1 MADNVEE
8 IQKSVKTYMKV
19 FGALIVLTFITVG
32 LSKVEMPTHGQNIL
46 IGMIVATFK
55 AALVGLIFMHLNHE
69 RSTIYKLMV
78 FTGVLAFVLFILFHM
93 AHTDPLVDPLFDS
106 TSAAAKGH

>member
-19 FGALIVLTFITVG
+19 LVSLGVLTVITVG
-32 LSKVEMPTHGQNIL
+32 LSMVEMPTHGQNIL
-46 IGMIVATFK
+46 IGMILASFK
-55 AALVGLIFMHLNHE
+55 AALVALIFMHLNHE
-69 RSTIYKLMV
+69 RSVIYKLLI
-78 FTGVLAFVLFILFHM
+78 FTGVFAVVLFVLFHM
-93 AHTDPLVDPLFDS
+93 AHTDPLVDPYFDS